1 MHRAADK
8 KEEKVAM
15 VVWLNVPWMTTAVTD
30 LSMQNLVPL
39 DRAYCSENFLIISKF
54 FADGPSHFVTME
66 EEEDDEWRD
75 DEDVVLVLFTRTDD
89 MNVDEDR
96 AVRDVWEIAK
106 LIVYEYV
113 RVSVCVR
120 VQR

>member
-1 MHRAADK
+1 
-8 KEEKVAM
+8 
-15 VVWLNVPWMTTAVTD
+15 MTTAVTD

-66 EEEDDEWRD
+66 EEEEDECRD
-75 DEDVVLVLFTRTDD
+75 DDDVVLVLFTRTDD
-89 MNVDEDR
+89 VNADEDR
-96 AVRDVWEIAK
+96 AVRDVWEMAK

-113 RVSVCVR
+113 RVSECVR